1 MSEEIALLKNAAD
14 VLTDW
19 YRENERPLPW
29 RDSPTPYHV
38 WLSEIM
44 LQQTR
49 IEAVIPYY
57 ERFLGELPDIAA
69 LAAVEDERLMKLWEG
84 LGYYSRARNL
94 KRAAITVM
102 AEYGGELPRTA
113 QELRRLSGIGPY
125 TAGAIASIA
134 FGEPEPAVDG
144 NVLRV
149 VSRLLAD
156 PSDIM
161 LPGTRE
167 RVTGQL
173 RETYPAGERDTCRHL
188 TQAWMELGE
197 RVCIPNGTPKC
208 ENCPLAALCRAHIA
222 GAEEEYPT
230 RSAKKPR
237 RIEKKTVLL
246 LFCNDRFAVRR
257 RPGSGLLAGL
267 WEFPSLDGETGE
279 TQVRKYLQTLGIEA
293 GMISPTAPAK
303 HIFTHIE
310 WHMIGYTV
318 DCMGRGDTEDLT
330 WVTAKQW
337 RENYAAPTAYR
348 VFTDLVL
355 RRGE

>member
-1 MSEEIALLKNAAD
+1 MSGEVMRLREAA
-14 VLTDW
+14 VRLMDW
-19 YRENERPLPW
+19 YREAERPLPW
-29 RDSPTPYHV
+29 RESPTPYHV

-57 ERFLGELPDIAA
+57 ERFTRELPDVAA
-69 LAAVEDERLMKLWEG
+69 LAHADDEKLMKLWEG

-94 KRAAITVM
+94 KKAAIAVM
-102 AEYGGELPRTA
+102 AEHGGELPRTA
-113 QELRRLSGIGPY
+113 KELRKLAGIGPY
-125 TAGAIASIA
+125 TAGAVASIA

-161 LPGTRE
+161 LPATRE
-167 RVTGQL
+167 RVTAQL
-173 RETYPAGERDTCRHL
+173 RETYPEAGEACRVL

-208 ENCPLAALCRAHIA
+208 EECPVKDLCLAHEA
-222 GAEEEYPT
+222 GEEEAYPV

-246 LFCNDRFAVRR
+246 LFCGDKFAVRR
-257 RPGSGLLAGL
+257 RPESGLLAGL
-267 WEFPSLDGETGE
+267 WEFPSLDGEVNEDG
-279 TQVRKYLQTLGIEA
+279 VRDYLREIGLSA
-293 GMISPTAPAK
+293 GMIAPTEPAK

-310 WHMIGYTV
+310 WHMSGFVVDIPTV
-318 DCMGRGDTEDLT
+318 GASDLV
-330 WVTAKQW
+330 WVTAREW
-337 RENYAAPTAYR
+337 REDYAAPTAYR
-348 VFTDLVL
+348 AFTKIVL
-355 RRGE
+355 SREI

>member
-1 MSEEIALLKNAAD
+1 MSGEVKRLQEAAAI
-14 VLTDW
+14 LGDW
-19 YRENERPLPW
+19 YRASERPLPW
-29 RDSPTPYHV
+29 RVSPTPYHV

-57 ERFLGELPDIAA
+57 ERFTRELPDVAA
-69 LAAVEDERLMKLWEG
+69 LACVDDEKLMKLWEG

-94 KRAAITVM
+94 KKAAVAIM
-102 AEYGGELPRTA
+102 EEHGGELPRTA
-113 QELRRLSGIGPY
+113 KELRKLAGIGPY
-125 TAGAIASIA
+125 TAGAVASIA
-134 FGEPEPAVDG
+134 YGQPEPAVDG

-161 LPGTRE
+161 LAPTRE

-173 RETYPAGERDTCRHL
+173 RQTYPEAGEGCRVL

-208 ENCPLAALCRAHIA
+208 EECPVRALCLAHEA
-222 GAEEEYPT
+222 GAEEEYPV

-246 LFCNDRFAVRR
+246 LFCGDRFAVRR
-257 RPGSGLLAGL
+257 RPESGLLAGL
-267 WEFPSLDGETGE
+267 WEFPSLDGEVNE
-279 TQVRKYLQTLGIEA
+279 ERVREYLTSLGLTA
-293 GMISPTAPAK
+293 GMIAPTEPAK

-310 WHMIGYTV
+310 WHMSGFVADIPTV
-318 DCMGRGDTEDLT
+318 GETDLK
-330 WVTAKQW
+330 WVTAREW
-337 RENYAAPTAYR
+337 REEYAAPTAYR
-348 VFTDLVL
+348 AFTKLVL
-355 RRGE
+355 SREI